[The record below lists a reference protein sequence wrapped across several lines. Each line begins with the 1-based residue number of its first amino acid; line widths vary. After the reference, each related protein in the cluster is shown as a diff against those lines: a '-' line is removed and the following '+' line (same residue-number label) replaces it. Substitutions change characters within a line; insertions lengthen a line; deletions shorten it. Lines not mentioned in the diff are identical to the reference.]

1 MHSKP
6 TERRITDMN
15 LESTNTV
22 SLLSAIS
29 ANTETIAEMQNE
41 LTELVSKIK
50 EMQVHIATDHDQVWG
65 QINEVHN
72 LLETLNETNEYYCD
86 RCHDL
91 LVMIAGLIFIGGLFA
106 IIGKLI

>member
-1 MHSKP
+1 
-6 TERRITDMN
+6 MN
-15 LESTNTV
+15 LENTNTV

-41 LTELVSKIK
+41 LTGLVAKIHD
-50 EMQVHIATDHDQVWG
+50 MQSRIATDHDQVWG
-65 QINEVHN
+65 QIKEVHD

-91 LVMIAGLIFIGGLFA
+91 LVMIAGLIFIGGVFA
-106 IIGKLI
+106 IIASMIQWKT

>member
-1 MHSKP
+1 
-6 TERRITDMN
+6 MN

-41 LTELVSKIK
+41 LTELVSKIHD
-50 EMQVHIATDHDQVWG
+50 MQSRIATDHDQVWG
-65 QINEVHN
+65 QIKEVHN